1 MSTLRRMTLILLPLG
16 IPLIAMGEGD
26 SSPLIEKVRQATA
39 QYRDVQVAVSQ
50 GFVPA
55 TPCVSGPD
63 HGAMGVHYILLDR
76 LFNGVL
82 NATQPEALIYEPMA
96 NGALRLVGLEYI
108 VLASIWQNQHPAG
121 GTPALDGNLMNYVG
135 APNRYGL
142 QPFYEIHVWA
152 WEDNPMGSF
161 ADWNTHVTCD
171 KQPVS

>member
-1 MSTLRRMTLILLPLG
+1 MSTLRRITLILLPLG
-16 IPLIAMGEGD
+16 IPLIAMAEGD

-39 QYRDVQVAVSQ
+39 QYRDIHVAVSQ

-63 HGAMGVHYILLDR
+63 HGAMGVHYILVDR
-76 LFNGVL
+76 LVNGVL
-82 NATQPEALIYEPMA
+82 DATKPEALIYEPMA

-108 VLASIWQNQHPAG
+108 VFASTWQNQHPNG
-121 GTPALDGNLMNYVG
+121 PTPALDGNLMNYV
-135 APNRYGL
+135 AKPNRYGL
-142 QPFYEIHVWA
+142 DPFYEIHIWA